1 MLSRYFGNVY
11 YKLDIFSFEMLLLE
25 MVGGMKNIDV
35 SVESTSQ
42 VYFLEWIYNHLDI
55 RKELHIQI
63 EEK

>member
-1 MLSRYFGNVY
+1 MLSRYFGNVS

>member
-1 MLSRYFGNVY
+1 MLSRNFGNVS

>member
-1 MLSRYFGNVY
+1 MLSRNFGNVS
-11 YKLDIFSFEMLLLE
+11 YKLDIYSFEMLLLE

>member
-1 MLSRYFGNVY
+1 MLSRYFGNVS

-25 MVGGMKNIDV
+25 MVGGRKNIDV

>member
-1 MLSRYFGNVY
+1 
-11 YKLDIFSFEMLLLE
+11 MLLLE